1 MLHYEITNSYLS
13 FIKSLPFQERGNALW
28 KSQAI
33 LSNAGGY
40 LKMKVA
46 GLSDELSI
54 FKIHDNTFVLVYS
67 DFQKIVLIDGKK
79 DSDIPQFDS
88 KDETPLVSKTIKEL
102 LAKDGS
108 PLPNDDLE
116 RFLEA
121 NYFTSWFIKLLSFLP
136 ANIRNSWM
144 DKDIMKKE
152 ASVSVEEKTKNVT
165 SPQVKEVIVPT
176 PLKRKQEEDIIK
188 KPITKQTIL
197 PNPVIERDR
206 TLHKPQEKRNVDGAE
221 YEKAILKELQ
231 EAYAKRQE
239 KRKQKETNAK
249 PSSSAPLKHVV
260 FAPKEIVI
268 PYHEEGTCLD
278 QLIKKTRQNG
288 CHISDKDWLI
298 LLANTV
304 DESFAKEIE
313 YRYPG
318 HVMYTDN
325 PNKGSL
331 RLAIIVKYKDAFE
344 EEDFSV
350 KRVKSK
356 QASFQKDLPSGAF
369 ENVDDE
375 DYWEAQERRGDSEI
389 RRVKSKVANF
399 QPVLSID
406 KTVSD
411 EEDDMQKDEDG
422 YLMDFDADYEDDF
435 LENEP
440 DFDEQASSKEM
451 TETPSYPR
459 YWHCYICGK
468 KKSYSG
474 EPAETVK
481 LSSGKVVYLCKKHR
495 GKM

>member
-46 GLSDELSI
+46 DLSDELAV

-79 DSDIPQFDS
+79 DSNIPQFGN
-88 KDETPLVSKTIKEL
+88 KEEAPLVSKTIKEL
-102 LAKDGS
+102 LTKDGS
-108 PLPNDDLE
+108 ALPSDDLE

-136 ANIRNSWM
+136 ADVRNSWM
-144 DKDIMKKE
+144 DKESEKKE
-152 ASVSVEEKTKNVT
+152 AASAEMQAKDIASSQT
-165 SPQVKEVIVPT
+165 KEVIVPT
-176 PLKRKQEEDIIK
+176 PIKRKQEEDIIK
-188 KPITKQTIL
+188 KPIVKQTVL
-197 PNPVIERDR
+197 PNPVIKRDSNSPKR
-206 TLHKPQEKRNVDGAE
+206 QTKRNIDGAE

-239 KRKQKETNAK
+239 KRKQREANIKSGT
-249 PSSSAPLKHVV
+249 SVPLKHVV

-268 PYHEEGTCLD
+268 PYHDEGTCLD

-304 DESFAKEIE
+304 DEYFAKEIE

-331 RLAIIVKYKDAFE
+331 RLAIIVKYKDSP
-344 EEDFSV
+344 EEDDLGI

-399 QPVLSID
+399 QPAISID
-406 KTVSD
+406 KTFND
-411 EEDDMQKDEDG
+411 EEDDIQKDEDG
-422 YLMDFDADYEDDF
+422 YLMDFDADYEDDY
-435 LENEP
+435 LENDS
-440 DFDEQASSKEM
+440 DFEEQATPQEAVEK
-451 TETPSYPR
+451 PSYPH

-474 EPAETVK
+474 ESAETVK

>member
-46 GLSDELSI
+46 DLSDEMSV

-79 DSDIPQFDS
+79 DSNIPQFDS
-88 KDETPLVSKTIKEL
+88 KEEVPLVSKTIKEL
-102 LAKDGS
+102 LTKDGFS
-108 PLPNDDLE
+108 LPNDDLE

-136 ANIRNSWM
+136 IDIRNSWM
-144 DKDIMKKE
+144 NKEAGKKE
-152 ASVSVEEKTKNVT
+152 TPVSVEEQAKNSTSAQTK
-165 SPQVKEVIVPT
+165 EAIVPT

-197 PNPVIERDR
+197 PNPVIERDSSAPKR
-206 TLHKPQEKRNVDGAE
+206 QIKRNVDGAE

-231 EAYAKRQE
+231 EAYAKRLE
-239 KRKQKETNAK
+239 KRKQREANIKSVT
-249 PSSSAPLKHVV
+249 PTPLKHVV

-268 PYHEEGTCLD
+268 PYHDEGTCLD

-304 DESFAKEIE
+304 DENFAKEIE
-313 YRYPG
+313 YRYPR

-331 RLAIIVKYKDAFE
+331 RLAIIVKYKDSPE
-344 EEDFSV
+344 EEDFGI

-375 DYWEAQERRGDSEI
+375 DYWEAQEHKGDSGI

-399 QPVLSID
+399 QPVISID
-406 KTVSD
+406 KAIND
-411 EEDDMQKDEDG
+411 EDDEIQKDEDG
-422 YLMDFDADYEDDF
+422 YLMDFDADYEDDYMEDDTEF
-435 LENEP
+435 EEQDIPQEEP
-440 DFDEQASSKEM
+440 EK
-451 TETPSYPR
+451 PSYPR

-474 EPAETVK
+474 EPAETVR